1 MCMYIWGW
9 SESSRPSL
17 HETQDKWPL
26 DRESDRSWCHR
37 HTTSMIK
44 LFLVEAHD
52 SMGIGGSI
60 WARWKVLS
68 LAYNRCQIQDKRPLG
83 KDPNRSWCHTRMLRP
98 MSMEPWGCDQK
109 SFKLTYL
116 TTSSPA
122 PSVIPS
128 MWTRLK
134 IVCPLEWMT
143 TGPAPTFSTT
153 YPFQSQSTPDLINSL
168 LIPVGMYVY
177 SLTYLLILTISPAA
191 I

>member
-1 MCMYIWGW
+1 MICIIIDISTRVVWTFSDLAYVKLRTSGLGIGNQTGAGGTATLRIW
-9 SESSRPSL
+9 
-17 HETQDKWPL
+17 
-26 DRESDRSWCHR
+26 
-37 HTTSMIK
+37 K
-44 LFLVEAHD
+44 LFWSQPMAP
-52 SMGIGGSI
+52 
-60 WARWKVLS
+60 WALGAAYQQSEKVQG
-68 LAYNRCQIQDKRPLG
+68 LAYNQCETRDKWPLG

-168 LIPVGMYVY
+168 FISVGMYVY
-177 SLTYLLILTISPAA
+177 SITCP
-191 I
+191 